1 MFIQSFYRKLT
12 TKIRSFRGNP
22 RQIARSFALGS
33 FIGVSPL
40 VGMQVLISLGL
51 SLLFRLNKT
60 AAVAGVLNTN
70 WTKGL
75 MLYPLNY
82 KIGAWLLGLHST
94 PDIRALFQGNI
105 FRNLTEAG
113 SGVFF
118 SLLAGGMVT
127 GLIIATVYYHLI
139 LRIFK
144 TQTINQPLINTPMN
158 NSSEKYALITGA
170 SQGLGKAI
178 ACELASQNIN
188 LLLVSLEGEGLEQ
201 LRNELREQYLVD
213 VQYFETDFKVQ
224 ESVYEVAEW
233 AIKQGPISILINNAG
248 IGGTKAFENASPD
261 YLDTIIQVNVRAMTM
276 LTRLLLPELKKQEKA
291 YILNVASMASFSP
304 FAYKTVYPASKAFVY
319 SFSRGLYEELKRTN
333 VFVSVIHPGPIK
345 TNADVTARIEK
356 QGWKGKM
363 GLVTPERIA
372 RIAIRQLFKRDS
384 LILPGFLN
392 KINWTLM
399 AILPNAWKLPLL
411 SQAVRKEITTLPPVG
426 LQFGFTR

>member
-94 PDIRALFQGNI
+94 LDIRALFQGNI
-105 FRNLTEAG
+105 FRNLTDAG

-144 TQTINQPLINTPMN
+144 KQTINQPLINTPMN

-201 LRNELREQYLVD
+201 LRNELREQYQVD

-426 LQFGFTR
+426 LHLGFSK

>member
-201 LRNELREQYLVD
+201 LRNELREQYQVD

-224 ESVYEVAEW
+224 ESVYEVAGW

-319 SFSRGLYEELKRTN
+319 SFSRGLHEELKRTN

-363 GLVTPERIA
+363 GLVSPERIA

-426 LQFGFTR
+426 LQFGFSK

>member
-94 PDIRALFQGNI
+94 LDIRALFQGNI
-105 FRNLTEAG
+105 FRNLTDAG

-201 LRNELREQYLVD
+201 LRNELREQYQVD

-248 IGGTKAFENASPD
+248 IGGTKAFENASPV

-426 LQFGFTR
+426 LHLGFSK